1 MFTFA
6 KQPKICF
13 YMKTLCNLSK
23 NSKVG
28 LSHLL
33 FSLGVILMLIG
44 LLSSCGTSRMS
55 VRVKSNSDG
64 TMTSNVSISG
74 SVDGGSTTPNVEVVL
89 PDTVKLAP
97 KQN

>member
-1 MFTFA
+1 M
-6 KQPKICF
+6 KSINKIF
-13 YMKTLCNLSK
+13 DHP
-23 NSKVG
+23 KVG
-28 LSHLL
+28 LSHFF
-33 FSLGVILMLIG
+33 FSLGIIILLIG

-97 KQN
+97 KVN

>member
-1 MFTFA
+1 M
-6 KQPKICF
+6 K
-13 YMKTLCNLSK
+13 MKTLFNLSD
-23 NSKVG
+23 NTKVG
-28 LSHLL
+28 LSRLL
-33 FSLGVILMLIG
+33 FSLGAVLLVIG

-89 PDTVKLAP
+89 PDTVKLSP

>member
-1 MFTFA
+1 MVKSCFT
-6 KQPKICF
+6 KIVVVAVAI
-13 YMKTLCNLSK
+13 M
-23 NSKVG
+23 
-28 LSHLL
+28 
-33 FSLGVILMLIG
+33 LMAT
-44 LLSSCGTSRMS
+44 SCGTSRMS

-97 KQN
+97 KVN

>member
-1 MFTFA
+1 
-6 KQPKICF
+6 
-13 YMKTLCNLSK
+13 MKTLRNLS
-23 NSKVG
+23 NNTQVS
-28 LSHLL
+28 LSHLF
-33 FSLGVILMLIG
+33 FSLGVILLLIG
-44 LLSSCGTSRMS
+44 LLVSCGTSRMS

-97 KQN
+97 KDN

>member
-1 MFTFA
+1 MMLKSKSLVNMLT
-6 KQPKICF
+6 
-13 YMKTLCNLSK
+13 KTKFSENT
-23 NSKVG
+23 KVG

-33 FSLGVILMLIG
+33 FSLGVIFLLIG
-44 LLSSCGTSRMS
+44 LISSCGTSRMS

-97 KQN
+97 KVN

>member
-1 MFTFA
+1 
-6 KQPKICF
+6 
-13 YMKTLCNLSK
+13 MKTLRNLSE
-23 NSKVG
+23 NTKVS

-33 FSLGVILMLIG
+33 FSLGLIILLIG

-64 TMTSNVSISG
+64 TMTSNVTISG

-97 KQN
+97 KVN

>member
-1 MFTFA
+1 M
-6 KQPKICF
+6 KISRC
-13 YMKTLCNLSK
+13 LSE
-23 NSKVG
+23 NTKVG
-28 LSHLL
+28 LPIYLV
-33 FSLGVILMLIG
+33 SLVVVALIG

-97 KQN
+97 KVN